1 MQIIDSLKDLSENL
15 PLKRLVGIKW
25 VGLHKIL
32 KSLTVTK
39 LHLDVE
45 DVDSRLQFFLARTV

>member
-15 PLKRLVGIKW
+15 PLKRLVGIEW
-25 VGLHKIL
+25 VGLHEIL
-32 KSLTVTK
+32 KGLTVTK